1 MISPN
6 GFDNLQWFMAIVEDN
21 QDPTNQG
28 RVRVRCFGI
37 HPSYESELM
46 PTEDLPWAVPINGAY
61 GGASQIP
68 RVTDWVF
75 GFFADGRDAQ
85 HPFLMGVVPG
95 QNLMSMTGS
104 GEPTASSYM
113 RPSHESERFY
123 GAPPLRPAQSGEN
136 LHETQVVLQDGTR
149 RDGVTVARDGHP
161 DGIREERGWS
171 EPAVA
176 TSSDPAK
183 TTIFS
188 STYGDSFIEV
198 NGQEGNEFIS
208 LSHASGSHVQID
220 KNGDIKIRALNDL
233 YLGAEGHIREYNN
246 ARRDVTIEG
255 KYTINALGDCTLE
268 VAGDL
273 NHVVH
278 GDYNLNVGG
287 RAAFSIG
294 LGWEATC
301 ARATFETVA
310 EHFNIISAE
319 KIKTYSG
326 DTTSIHSGTEMYI
339 DSDSSLDIVS
349 QSYLRSH
356 ARATHHITSDQ
367 SAYLSSF
374 GSNVNITAGGIIAGD
389 APAIY
394 WNSGRSSPGTA
405 SIDTPEETVSPQ
417 VDLPVDQGVGAE
429 GNQGGVQTQGAFVN
443 NLSGAGHTSSANVM
457 DDYDNAG
464 EEPNIVIDQSTE
476 YATLVGEEIGT
487 YLRTAGFSEEEILA
501 FQAVATNESGL
512 DYTRTETGYGG
523 TSNER
528 IRRIFSSTR
537 RLTDTELTQLKS
549 SDESFFNYIYG
560 PSGAGSILGNTQ
572 PGDGF
577 KYRGRGFIQ
586 LTGRFNYNKYG
597 NITGYDIV
605 NNPDL
610 MIQNKDAGY
619 AVAAAYLEDRIVRT
633 GDPVLDVAR
642 AVKGSETGL
651 ALTIEKDRATYAQ
664 LQRQAP
670 TSIA

>member
-28 RVRVRCFGI
+28 RVRIRAFGI

-61 GGASQIP
+61 GGTSQIP

-104 GEPTASSYM
+104 GQQNASSYT
-113 RPSHESERFY
+113 RPSHEAERFY
-123 GAPPLRPAQSGEN
+123 GTPPLRPAQSGEN
-136 LHETQVVLQDGTR
+136 LHETQVVLQDATR
-149 RDGVTVARDGHP
+149 RDGVVVARDGHP

-176 TSSDPAK
+176 TSADPAK

-208 LSHASGSHVQID
+208 LSHASGSHIQID
-220 KNGDIKIRALNDL
+220 KNGDIKIRSINDL
-233 YLGAEGHIREYNN
+233 YLGAEGHIREYNA
-246 ARRDVTIEG
+246 ARRDIMIEG
-255 KYTINALGDCTLE
+255 KYTINVLGDCTLE
-268 VAGDL
+268 VAGDM
-273 NHVVH
+273 NQVVH

-339 DSDSSLDIVS
+339 DSDSSMDIKATG
-349 QSYLRSH
+349 YIRSH
-356 ARATHHITSDQ
+356 SDATHHTTSRLKN
-367 SAYLSSF
+367 YISSF
-374 GSNVNITAGGIIAGD
+374 SSSVDITASNIIAGD
-389 APAIY
+389 ANQIY
-394 WNSGRSSPGTA
+394 WNSGRASSGTEA
-405 SIDTPEETVSPQ
+405 IDTPEEPVSPQ
-417 VDLPVDQGVGAE
+417 VDLPVDQGVGVE
-429 GNQGGVQTQGAFVN
+429 GNQGGVQTSGPFMN
-443 NLSGAGHTSSANVM
+443 NLTGAGQSSSANVL
-457 DDYDNAG
+457 DDYDGNSTPAT
-464 EEPNIVIDQSTE
+464 PIIDQSAE
-476 YATLVGEEIGT
+476 YATLVGEEIST

-512 DYTRTETGYGG
+512 DYSRVESGYGG
-523 TSNER
+523 TSNAR
-528 IRRIFSSTR
+528 IREIFSSTR
-537 RLTDTELTQLKS
+537 RLTDSELNQLKS
-549 SDESFFNYIYG
+549 SNESFFNYVYG
-560 PSGAGSILGNTQ
+560 PSGAGQGLGNTES
-572 PGDGF
+572 GDGY

-586 LTGRFNYNKYG
+586 LTGRYNYARYAG
-597 NITGYDIV
+597 ITGYDIV
-605 NNPDL
+605 SNPDL
-610 MIQNKDAGY
+610 MIQDKDVGY
-619 AVAAAYLEDRIVRT
+619 AVAAAYLEDRLVRT
-633 GDPVLDVAR
+633 GDPVYDVAR
-642 AVKGSETGL
+642 AVKGTSTGVN
-651 ALTIEKDRATYAQ
+651 LTIDRDRTVYAQ
-664 LQRQAP
+664 LQQQQS

>member
-61 GGASQIP
+61 GGTSQIP

-95 QNLMSMTGS
+95 QNLQSMTGS
-104 GEPTASSYM
+104 GEPTASAYT
-113 RPSHESERFY
+113 RPSHEAERFY
-123 GAPPLRPAQSGEN
+123 GQAPLRPAQSGEN
-136 LHETQVVLQDGTR
+136 LQETQIVLQDATR

-171 EPAVA
+171 EPVVS
-176 TSSDPAK
+176 TSADPAK

-208 LSHASGSHVQID
+208 ISHSSGSHIQID
-220 KNGDIKIRALNDL
+220 NQGDIKIRSINDL

-246 ARRDVTIEG
+246 ARRDITIEG

-287 RAAFSIG
+287 RASFSIG
-294 LGWEATC
+294 LGWEVAC
-301 ARATFETVA
+301 ARATIETVA

-319 KIKTYSG
+319 KIKMIAN
-326 DTTSIHSGTEMYI
+326 DTF
-339 DSDSSLDIVS
+339 SLESVNNFYVTS
-349 QSYLRSH
+349 QSKYYLRSFDDIMVG
-356 ARATHHITSDQ
+356 AQGKLD
-367 SAYLSSF
+367 LF
-374 GSNVNITAGGIIAGD
+374 GNPVVIGPDTLVCSPPGVGCPIL
-389 APAIY
+389 AP
-394 WNSGRSSPGTA
+394 R
-405 SIDTPEETVSPQ
+405 TPENPVPPQ

-429 GNQGGVQTQGAFVN
+429 GNQGGVQTQGAFNN
-443 NLSGAGHTSSANVM
+443 NLTGAGNPGSPNSI
-457 DDYDNAG
+457 DDYDNTDQA
-464 EEPNIVIDQSTE
+464 PDIVIDQSTE
-476 YATLVGEEIGT
+476 YATLVGEEIST

-512 DYTRTETGYGG
+512 DYTRTEIGYGG

-537 RLTDTELTQLKS
+537 RLTDSELTQLKS
-549 SDESFFNYIYG
+549 SDETFFNYVYG
-560 PSGAGSILGNTQ
+560 LSGAGKGLGNTE
-572 PGDGF
+572 PGDGYKF
-577 KYRGRGFIQ
+577 RGRGFIQ
-586 LTGRFNYNKYG
+586 LTGRYNYTRYG
-597 NITGYDIV
+597 NVTGYDIV
-605 NNPDL
+605 NDPDL
-610 MIQNKDAGY
+610 MIRDKDVGY

-642 AVKGSETGL
+642 AVKGSDTGVQ
-651 ALTIEKDRATYAQ
+651 LTIAKDRATYAQ

-670 TSIA
+670 TSTA